1 MDYPLAT
8 ETMPSRWFAKDADL
22 AARQKVQTPQEVKT
36 LIALTL
42 AGDGHAFEQ
51 LVAVIQGVAYG
62 VAYQMLRS
70 QEAAADAV
78 QEALIKM
85 FYALATFRG
94 DNFKSW
100 FLRILINTCYDLL
113 RKQKAQALTSLDEL
127 PSELEAAQPL
137 LAARDSPELCLE
149 QVEVRRWLERGLA
162 ALSREQRTMVVLYDV
177 QGYSY
182 NEIVAFTGVPIGT
195 VKSRLSRGRSKLR
208 DYLLHHNALT
218 F

>member
-1 MDYPLAT
+1 MDYPLPT
-8 ETMPSRWFAKDADL
+8 ETISSSWFDRDAKLD
-22 AARQKVQTPQEVKT
+22 ARQKLQAAQAVKT
-36 LIALTL
+36 LIARTV
-42 AGDGHAFEQ
+42 AGDGSAFAQ
-51 LVAVIQGVAYG
+51 LVTVIQGIGYR
-62 VAYQMLRS
+62 VAYQMLHS

-94 DNFKSW
+94 GNFKSW

-113 RKQKAQALTSLDEL
+113 RKQKAQAVTSLDALLIE
-127 PSELEAAQPL
+127 PETAQPL
-137 LAARDSPELCLE
+137 LTARDSPERYLE
-149 QVEVRRWLERGLA
+149 QVEVYHWLEQGLA
-162 ALSREQRTMVVLYDV
+162 ALPGAQRTMVVLYDV
-177 QGYSY
+177 EGYSY

-208 DYLLHHNALT
+208 DYLLRHNALP